1 MEFLLLVA
9 SDPDA
14 ETWDEAGANS
24 DDWVA
29 EMDAIGVRQRGDRL
43 QPAESATTVRV
54 RNGELVVSGGPF
66 TTASQEILGYD
77 IIECMSVTDAI
88 EVASAHPMS
97 RFGCIEIRAV
107 WPLHDD
113 EAD

>member
-29 EMDAIGVRQRGDRL
+29 EMDSIGVRQRGDRL
-43 QPAESATTVRV
+43 QPPESATTVRV
-54 RNGELVVSGGPF
+54 RNGELVVSGGPY
-66 TTASQEILGYD
+66 TRSPEKIVGYD

-107 WPLHDD
+107 WPMHDD
-113 EAD
+113 DGD

>member
-43 QPAESATTVRV
+43 QPA
-54 RNGELVVSGGPF
+54 
-66 TTASQEILGYD
+66 
-77 IIECMSVTDAI
+77 
-88 EVASAHPMS
+88 
-97 RFGCIEIRAV
+97 
-107 WPLHDD
+107 
-113 EAD
+113 

>member
-24 DDWVA
+24 DDWSA

-43 QPAESATTVRV
+43 QPARSATTVRV
-54 RNGELVVSGGPF
+54 RNGELVVSGGPY
-66 TTASQEILGYD
+66 TRARQEILGYD

-97 RFGCIEIRAV
+97 RFGCIEIRGM
-107 WPLHDD
+107 WPRHDD
-113 EAD
+113 EGD

>member
-1 MEFLLLVA
+1 M
-9 SDPDA
+9 
-14 ETWDEAGANS
+14 
-24 DDWVA
+24 
-29 EMDAIGVRQRGDRL
+29 
-43 QPAESATTVRV
+43 RV

-113 EAD
+113 EGD